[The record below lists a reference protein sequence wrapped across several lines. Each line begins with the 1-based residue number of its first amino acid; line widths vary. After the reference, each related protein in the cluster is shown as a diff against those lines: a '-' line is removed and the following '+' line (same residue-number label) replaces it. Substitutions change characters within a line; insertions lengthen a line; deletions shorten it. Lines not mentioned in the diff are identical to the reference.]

1 MSLTNKM
8 MAPPGLKE
16 SADFLT
22 FQKNL
27 EEFGNTYAEALA
39 NLKSGMFGNPT
50 ENTFQNREVD

>member
-1 MSLTNKM
+1 